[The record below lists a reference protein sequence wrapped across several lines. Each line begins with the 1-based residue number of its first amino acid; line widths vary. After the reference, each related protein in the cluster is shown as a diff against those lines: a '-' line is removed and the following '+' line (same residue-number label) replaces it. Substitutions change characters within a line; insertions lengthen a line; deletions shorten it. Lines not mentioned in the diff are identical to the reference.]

1 MANKRIWTN
10 EIDLATADIEFEMVS
25 NGKIVLIPAHKCYLV
40 VHSPVFR
47 MLVDNDIPIPTKI
60 QQPYFDIESFV
71 VFLELL
77 YGFKHLHQINY
88 DFPKIASLMYLT
100 DKYAV
105 NFLVEDFQVILCSLV
120 DKNIQTI
127 LWVSH
132 FANRYIGYD
141 KLKKHCATKIFEYG
155 TEIMNMDEFVLCR
168 QRDVIEQILG
178 TAFKGRDE
186 VNVFARSIKWA
197 ENVCKDANLD
207 PETQGNIR
215 SQLGNCFNLIKF
227 ESMTSDQF
235 IACLCMNTNV
245 FKPGEIKE
253 LFGDKYK
260 MEFVERKCH
269 DRAMKPLVIKTMTR
283 DVQTLEKMFGDQS
296 TADVFFILTND
307 NNQETERL
315 AAHKCVLANTSKK
328 FANMLKTSNEI
339 HITHVSADVFKSFLR
354 LIYVSNWQRVESMM
368 GGIPK
373 QHIDTILILA
383 KEYEVPDVIRRHG
396 YYLGNSLNER
406 NVMAIF
412 ETSCKHSISWLRYKC
427 REFMQEKL
435 KEAMEIS
442 AFSGVDQATLKAV
455 LELKIWKNN
464 SSVVD
469 SCIEWAIEFCGRI
482 QLDSKDPEVICI
494 AFGDAL
500 NLIPF
505 PTMGQRALTND
516 EILKAIAD
524 RIEARSQFN
533 SRSLT
538 SKVD

>member
-25 NGKIVLIPAHKCYLV
+25 NGKTVLIPAHKCFLV

-47 MLVDNDIPIPTKI
+47 MLVNSDIPIPKTI
-60 QQPYFDIESFV
+60 QLPDTDIESFV

-88 DFPKIASLMYLT
+88 DVAKIASLMYLT
-100 DKYAV
+100 DKYDV
-105 NFLVEDFQVILCSLV
+105 NFLVEDFQEILCSLV
-120 DKNIQTI
+120 DKNIQPI
-127 LWVSH
+127 LWISH
-132 FANRYIGYD
+132 FANRYVGYD
-141 KLKKHCATKIFEYG
+141 KLKIHCATKIFEYG
-155 TEIMNMDEFVLCR
+155 TEIINMDEFVLFR
-168 QRDVIEQILG
+168 QKDVIEQILG
-178 TAFKGRDE
+178 IAFKGRDE
-186 VNVFARSIKWA
+186 VNVFARCIKWA
-197 ENVCKDANLD
+197 ENLCKDANSD
-207 PETQGNIR
+207 PETPENIR

-227 ESMTSDQF
+227 KSMTSDQ
-235 IACLCMNTNV
+235 IMACLSMNTNV

-253 LFGDKYK
+253 LFGDKYN
-260 MEFVERKCH
+260 MEFVEWKCH
-269 DRAMKPLVIKTMTR
+269 DRAMNPLVIEKMTR
-283 DVQTLEKMFGDQS
+283 DVQTLEKMFGDES

-315 AAHKCVLANTSKK
+315 AAHKSVLANTSKK
-328 FANMLKTSNEI
+328 FANILKSSNEI

-354 LIYVSNWQRVESMM
+354 LIYISNWQRVESIM
-368 GGIPK
+368 GGIPR

-396 YYLGNSLNER
+396 YYLANSLNER
-406 NVMAIF
+406 NVMTIF
-412 ETSCKHSISWLRYKC
+412 ETSCKHSISWLRHKC

-435 KEAMEIS
+435 NEAMEIS
-442 AFSGVDQATLKAV
+442 VFLGVDQTTLKAV

-469 SCIEWAIEFCGRI
+469 SCIEWAIEFCNRI
-482 QLDSKDPEVICI
+482 QLDSKDAEVICI
-494 AFGDAL
+494 ALGDAL

-505 PTMGQRALTND
+505 PTMGQRVLTDD

-524 RIEARSQFN
+524 RVEARSQ
-533 SRSLT
+533 
-538 SKVD
+538 